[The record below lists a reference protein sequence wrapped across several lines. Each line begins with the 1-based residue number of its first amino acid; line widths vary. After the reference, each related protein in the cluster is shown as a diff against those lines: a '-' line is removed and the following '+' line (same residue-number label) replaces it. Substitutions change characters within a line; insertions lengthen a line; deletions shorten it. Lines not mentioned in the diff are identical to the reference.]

1 MKWYLWV
8 IMAGFL
14 CGLSGCTADDKAGFS
29 LDLQSLNW
37 QTGVIGALLLWMDK
51 SSLWKPIAAALQPF
65 VVFLRQ
71 IGVIKSPVID
81 DTPDTLTVAELI
93 EILTGLLSRT
103 DDANLKAQ
111 LLGLIS
117 TAAQVNPAL
126 MPAAKV
132 VTSAEVTA

>member
-1 MKWYLWV
+1 MRWWLV
-8 IMAGFL
+8 LCVGFL
-14 CGLSGCTADDKAGFS
+14 CGLSGCTADDKAGVS

-51 SSLWKPIAAALQPF
+51 SSLWKPIAAALQPI

-71 IGVIKSPVID
+71 IGIIKSPVID
-81 DTPDTLTVAELI
+81 ETPDTLTVSELI

-103 DDANLKAQ
+103 DDPALKAQ

-117 TAAQVNPAL
+117 TAAQVDFAL
-126 MPAAKV
+126 VPTAEVITNAKV
-132 VTSAEVTA
+132 TA